1 MECAIIYVHHKKGRR
16 SDIKVE
22 IIAHTP
28 DPEKVVAMAAK
39 LCYSS
44 KHIDEID
51 ESLDSDAVFKFIEKL
66 SDLGHESP
74 LEHISFTFGVEGV
87 SRALLAQITRHRI
100 ASFSVQSQRY
110 VTVNNFDYVIPPE
123 IEQDAESKET
133 FFEAMSD
140 AYNAYNKL
148 HSRLTHIYKERL
160 VADGV
165 SSAKAHADA
174 KKKANED
181 ARFVLPNACE
191 TRMVFTMNARELLH
205 FFSLRCCNRAQWEI
219 RALADEML
227 RQVKEICPAIF
238 KNAGPGCVRGKCSE
252 GAMSCGSPRR
262 VSS

>member
-1 MECAIIYVHHKKGRR
+1 MV
-16 SDIKVE
+16 VT

-28 DPEKVVAMAAK
+28 DPERVVATAAK
-39 LCYSS
+39 LCYSN
-44 KHIDEID
+44 KHIDELN
-51 ESLDSDAVFKFIEKL
+51 ESLDDKAIDKFINRL

-110 VTVNNFDYVIPPE
+110 VSMNDFGYVIPPE
-123 IEQDAESKET
+123 IDKNPEAKSV
-133 FFEAMSD
+133 FLNAMSD
-140 AYNAYNKL
+140 AMIAYNKL
-148 HSRLTHIYKERL
+148 HSILANVHGRELIASGMDDDK
-160 VADGV
+160 AW
-165 SSAKAHADA
+165 SAAEKR
-174 KKKANED
+174 ANED
-181 ARFVLPNACE
+181 ARFVLPSACE

-238 KNAGPGCVRGKCSE
+238 KNVGPECVRGKCSE
-252 GAMSCGSPRR
+252 GTMSCGHSRKNEF
-262 VSS
+262 